1 MNPRRAGATGVACI
15 ALLAL
20 ATTGMGWL
28 QRPAPSARAADTPAP
43 VTVTVTRVAQRDV
56 PHLARGIGNVR
67 SLNSVTLRSQI
78 DGILT
83 ETPFEEGQRVE
94 KGALLAKIDDRAILA
109 TLAQARADK
118 ARNEAQRR
126 AAQLDLRRYED
137 LYGKDKAIPRQ
148 TVDQAAALVEELQ
161 AAIAANEATIAA
173 AEVQLSYTRIVSP
186 VSGRVG
192 LRRVDPGNL
201 VRAAETEGLVTVT
214 QLDPIAVVFSL
225 PQDMLPRLQTLLH
238 GAAPVAVTAL
248 DRDGGQV
255 LATGRLAFIDNEID
269 ATTGTVRVKAE
280 FANAEERLWP
290 GQFVT
295 VELPVGNSPSA
306 MVVAPQAVQLG
317 IDGSY
322 VYRVVGDKVEA
333 VPVAIGYQND
343 DIVVIESGLAI
354 GDTVV
359 LDGHSRLKPGA
370 AVRIAGGTPSDRL
383 VDGEAR

>member
-1 MNPRRAGATGVACI
+1 MSPLRTGASGIACI
-15 ALLAL
+15 ALLGL
-20 ATTGMGWL
+20 VITGMGWL
-28 QRPAPSARAADTPAP
+28 QRPAPAARPAGGPAP
-43 VTVTVTRVAQRDV
+43 VTVTVTEVEQRDV

-94 KGALLAKIDDRAILA
+94 QGALLAKIDDRAILA

-118 ARNEAQRR
+118 ARNVAQRN
-126 AAQLDLRRYED
+126 AAQLDLTRYKD
-137 LYGKDKAIPRQ
+137 LYGKDRAIPRQ
-148 TVDQAAALVEELQ
+148 TVDQAAALVEELE
-161 AAIAANEATIAA
+161 AAIAANEATIVA

-201 VRAAETEGLVTVT
+201 VRAADTQGLVTVT

-225 PQDMLPRLQTLLH
+225 PQDMLPRIQALLR
-238 GAAPVAVTAL
+238 GAAPVAVTAM

-255 LATGRLAFIDNEID
+255 LATGRLAFIDNQID
-269 ATTGTVRVKAE
+269 AATGTIRLKAE
-280 FANAEERLWP
+280 FPNAEERLWP

-295 VELPVGNSPSA
+295 VELPVGNSPAA
-306 MVVAPQAVQLG
+306 MVVALKAVQLG
-317 IDGSY
+317 IDGSF

-333 VPVAIGYQND
+333 VPVSVGYQND
-343 DIVVIESGLAI
+343 EIAVIESGLAI
-354 GDTVV
+354 GDMVV
-359 LDGHSRLKPGA
+359 LDGQSRLKPGA
-370 AVRIAGGTPSDRL
+370 TVRIAGGTPSDRL
-383 VDGEAR
+383 VDGKAP

>member
-1 MNPRRAGATGVACI
+1 MNPPRGAVTGI

-20 ATTGMGWL
+20 AIAGMGWL
-28 QRPAPSARAADTPAP
+28 QRPPPAAQTASAPAP
-43 VTVTVTRVAQRDV
+43 ITVNVTRVEQRDV

-67 SLNSVTLRSQI
+67 SLHSVTLRSRV

-94 KGALLAKIDDRAILA
+94 QGALLAKIDDRAILA

-118 ARNEAQRR
+118 ARNVAQRN
-126 AAQLDLRRYED
+126 AAQLDLTRYRE
-137 LYGKDKAIPRQ
+137 LYSKDKAIPRQ
-148 TVDQAAALVEELQ
+148 TVDQAVALVQELE

-201 VRAAETEGLVTVT
+201 VRATDTEGLVTVT

-225 PQDMLPRLQTLLH
+225 PQDMLPRIQTLLH
-238 GAAPVAVTAL
+238 GAAPVAVTAM

-255 LATGRLAFIDNEID
+255 LATGRLAFIDNQID
-269 ATTGTVRVKAE
+269 ATTGTIRLKAE
-280 FANAEERLWP
+280 FPNAEERLWP

-295 VELPVGNSPSA
+295 VELPVGSSPAA
-306 MVVAPQAVQLG
+306 MVLTLKAVQLG
-317 IDGSY
+317 IDGPF

-333 VPVAIGYQND
+333 VPVSIGYQDD
-343 DIVVIESGLAI
+343 DIAVIESGLAI

-359 LDGHSRLKPGA
+359 LDGQSRLKPGA
-370 AVRIAGGTPSDRL
+370 TVRIASETPGDRL
-383 VDGEAR
+383 VDRKTP

>member
-1 MNPRRAGATGVACI
+1 MNPRHAGAAGIACI

-43 VTVTVTRVAQRDV
+43 VTVTVTQVEQRDV

-83 ETPFEEGQRVE
+83 ESPFEEGQRVE

-126 AAQLDLRRYED
+126 AAQLDLKRYED
-137 LYGKDKAIPRQ
+137 LYSKDKAIPRQ

-186 VSGRVG
+186 VDGRVG

-201 VRAAETEGLVTVT
+201 VRAADTEGLVTVT

-225 PQDMLPRLQTLLH
+225 PQDMLPRLQALLH

-255 LATGRLAFIDNEID
+255 LATGRLAFIDNQID
-269 ATTGTVRVKAE
+269 AATGTIRLKAE
-280 FANAEERLWP
+280 FSNAEERLWP

-295 VELPVGNSPSA
+295 VELPVGNSPAA
-306 MVVAPQAVQLG
+306 MVVALKAVQLG

-333 VPVAIGYQND
+333 VPVAIGYQNE
-343 DIVVIESGLAI
+343 DIAVIESGLAI

-359 LDGHSRLKPGA
+359 LDGHSRLRPGA
-370 AVRIAGGTPSDRL
+370 TVRIVGGTPDDRL
-383 VDGEAR
+383 VDGEPR